1 MQLTLS
7 HGTIQGRSHDTN
19 EDCIKTVPSAR
30 LAILS
35 DGIGGRAAGEVAS
48 RMAVETVAEQFTEES
63 PVNSD
68 ALESTLVQQIFLRS
82 ASLAHDRIRELADA
96 KTDYSGMG
104 TTLLAAH
111 FGTDQLTVL
120 HVGDSR
126 LYRLRREIFSQLNED
141 HTYASNRKLRTGY
154 AAGYLLRSIG
164 TEDIFEPDLISS
176 PIASQD
182 LYLLCSDGLSDLV
195 PDDEIR
201 NILLSSGGAAY
212 EETIKKLIEKALEYG
227 SQDDISIIIVSIGE

>member
-1 MQLTLS
+1 MKLTLS

-19 EDCIKTVPSAR
+19 EDCVKTIPNTR

-48 RMAVETVAEQFTEES
+48 RMAVDTVAEQFTAES
-63 PVNSD
+63 SVNSD
-68 ALESTLVQQIFLRS
+68 AFESTFVQQTFLRS

-96 KTDYSGMG
+96 EIDYSGMG
-104 TTLLAAH
+104 TTLLAVY
-111 FGTDQLTVL
+111 FGVDQLTAI

-126 LYRLRREIFSQLNED
+126 LYRLRRETFTQLNED

-176 PIASQD
+176 PIAAQD

-201 NILLSSGGAAY
+201 KILLSKVAGY
-212 EETIKKLIEKALEYG
+212 EETIKKLIEIALEYG
-227 SQDDISIIIVSIGE
+227 SQDDISIIIASLGE

>member
-1 MQLTLS
+1 MKLTLS

-19 EDCIKTVPSAR
+19 EDCVKTIPNTR

-48 RMAVETVAEQFTEES
+48 RMAVDTVAEQFTAES
-63 PVNSD
+63 SVNSD
-68 ALESTLVQQIFLRS
+68 AFESTFVQQTFLRS

-96 KTDYSGMG
+96 KIDYSGMG
-104 TTLLAAH
+104 TTLLAVY
-111 FGTDQLTVL
+111 FGVDQLTAI
-120 HVGDSR
+120 HVGDPR
-126 LYRLRREIFSQLNED
+126 LYRLRHETFTQLNED

-176 PIASQD
+176 PIAAQD

-201 NILLSSGGAAY
+201 KILLSKVAGY
-212 EETIKKLIEKALEYG
+212 EETIKKLIEIALEYG
-227 SQDDISIIIVSIGE
+227 SQDDISIIIASLGE